1 MEKDPKIT
9 TTNLDEH
16 IREHDKLGLLLSVTT
31 NISRELEID
40 RLLMLIMD
48 EVKNAL
54 NCDRCSVFLVDR
66 EKGEL
71 WSKVAHGEKEIRF
84 PSHLGIAGYVASSGE
99 ILNIKDA
106 YADYRF
112 NPDIDRKTGYKT
124 LNMLNAPL
132 RNQKGEIIGVF
143 QTLNK
148 KGGAFTVDDEE
159 LLSAIAVLS
168 ASQIENA
175 QLYEEQRKT
184 FDSFVETLAST
195 IDARD
200 PLTSGHSQR
209 ITMYAEEIGKLVNLD
224 DQEHRVLRI
233 SSLLHDYGKIAI
245 RESILT
251 KAGELTQQEY
261 EPIKEHPNFTKS
273 ILERINFSR
282 DLAAVPLIASSH
294 HEKLD
299 GSGYPQGLKGD
310 AIPKLS
316 RIIAV
321 ADIFDALSS
330 RRHYRDRM
338 PLADIFALLH
348 KEAGSRYDAVYI
360 EALECIRV
368 DKLVLILEQNE
379 SGQPD
384 QQDLQSLEKYT
395 IKDLLDA
402 FKTHANKELVTV
414 FEKYYLRHYLKKP
427 GVQL

>member
-106 YADYRF
+106 YADYRYT
-112 NPDIDRKTGYKT
+112 PDIDRKTGYKT

-261 EPIKEHPNFTKS
+261 EHIKEHPNFTKS

-348 KEAGSRYDAVYI
+348 KDAGSWYDAVYI
-360 EALECIRV
+360 EAL
-368 DKLVLILEQNE
+368 
-379 SGQPD
+379 
-384 QQDLQSLEKYT
+384 
-395 IKDLLDA
+395 
-402 FKTHANKELVTV
+402 
-414 FEKYYLRHYLKKP
+414 
-427 GVQL
+427 

>member
-1 MEKDPKIT
+1 MEKNPKIT
-9 TTNLDEH
+9 ANDLEEH
-16 IREHDKLGLLLSVTT
+16 IREHDKLRLLLSVTR

-124 LNMLNAPL
+124 FNMLNAPL

-209 ITMYAEEIGKLVNLD
+209 ITMYAEEIGKLVDLD
-224 DQEHRVLRI
+224 DQEQRVLRI

-251 KAGELTQQEY
+251 KASELTQQEY
-261 EPIKEHPNFTKS
+261 EHIKEHPNFTKS

-282 DLAAVPLIASSH
+282 DLADVPLIASSH

-299 GSGYPQGLKGD
+299 GSGYPKGLKGD
-310 AIPKLS
+310 DIPKLS

-348 KEAGSRYDAVYI
+348 KEAGSKYDAVFI
-360 EALECIRV
+360 EALQRMRL
-368 DKLVLILEQNE
+368 DKLVLILEQDDI
-379 SGQPD
+379 GQPD
-384 QQDLQSLEKYT
+384 QQNLQYLEKFT
-395 IKDLLDA
+395 INDLLDA
-402 FKTHANKELVTV
+402 IKTHVDSELVTG
-414 FEKYYLRHYLKKP
+414 FEKYYLRNYLERP
-427 GVQL
+427 GSKL

>member
-1 MEKDPKIT
+1 MVMESIPKIT
-9 TTNLDEH
+9 TNDLQEH
-16 IREHDKLGLLLSVTT
+16 LKEHNKLKLLLSVTR

-48 EVKNAL
+48 QVKNAL

-66 EKGEL
+66 NKGEM

-84 PSHLGIAGYVASSGE
+84 PSHLGIAGYVASTGE
-99 ILNIKDA
+99 ILNIQDA

-112 NPDIDRKTGYKT
+112 NPEIDRKTGYKT
-124 LNMLNAPL
+124 RNMLNAPL
-132 RNQKGEIIGVF
+132 CNKMGEIIGVF

-148 KGGAFTVDDEE
+148 KGGSFTGDDEE
-159 LLSAIAVLS
+159 LLTAIAVLS

-200 PLTSGHSQR
+200 PLTAGHSKR
-209 ITMYAEEIGKLVNLD
+209 TTMYAGQIGKLIGLN
-224 DQEHRVLRI
+224 DQEQRLLRI

-245 RESILT
+245 RESILA
-251 KAGELTQQEY
+251 KEGGLTPQEY
-261 EPIKEHPNFTKS
+261 EHIKEHPKYTQS

-282 DLAAVPLIASSH
+282 ELVGVPLIASSH

-299 GSGYPQGLKGD
+299 GSGYPKGLKGD
-310 AIPKLS
+310 EIPKLS

-321 ADIFDALSS
+321 ADVFDALSS

-338 PLADIFALLH
+338 PLADIFAILH
-348 KEAGSRYDAVYI
+348 QEAGTKYDPEFI
-360 EALECIRV
+360 HALQRLSL
-368 DKLVLILEQNE
+368 DNLVTILEQGE
-379 SGQPD
+379 TSSPLPT
-384 QQDLQSLEKYT
+384 DLEYLAHYT
-395 IKDLLDA
+395 IQDLLDA
-402 FKTHANKELVTV
+402 MQMKTNSGLITL
-414 FEKYYLRHYLKKP
+414 FEKYYLRRYKD
-427 GVQL
+427 